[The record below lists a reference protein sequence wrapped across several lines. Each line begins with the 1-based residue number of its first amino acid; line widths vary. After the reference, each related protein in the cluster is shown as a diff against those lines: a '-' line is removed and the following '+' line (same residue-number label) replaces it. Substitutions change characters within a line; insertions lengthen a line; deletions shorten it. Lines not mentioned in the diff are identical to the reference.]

1 MLSIYIYIISSV
13 LIMTSH
19 INLIEAS
26 VQARAQWW
34 GAEDTPCSL
43 EGRHSQFQLGLNSE
57 DGWSKKKHTPFCI
70 RGYVWGNHP
79 RAVLVTHGCY
89 GPHFRKMCRIVNRW
103 WLDGWGIFHQYFPYS
118 FPHIFHISTYF
129 QHISNNP
136 SIIYHPHSPSI
147 FQLILASKKRLVTL
161 W

>member
-1 MLSIYIYIISSV
+1 MYYSLARSPLRLPGSADIISSV

-57 DGWSKKKHTPFCI
+57 DG
-70 RGYVWGNHP
+70 
-79 RAVLVTHGCY
+79 
-89 GPHFRKMCRIVNRW
+89 
-103 WLDGWGIFHQYFPYS
+103 
-118 FPHIFHISTYF
+118 
-129 QHISNNP
+129 
-136 SIIYHPHSPSI
+136 
-147 FQLILASKKRLVTL
+147 
-161 W
+161 